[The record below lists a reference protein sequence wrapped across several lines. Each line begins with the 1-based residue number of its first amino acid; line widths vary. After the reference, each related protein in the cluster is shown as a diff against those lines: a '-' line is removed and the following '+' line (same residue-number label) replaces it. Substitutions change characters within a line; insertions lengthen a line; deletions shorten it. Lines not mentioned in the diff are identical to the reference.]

1 MMEQYKKANE
11 GVRAPERLKQKAA
24 RGGAPRRGAWGA
36 AVAAA
41 LAVALLCTAAVWG
54 ARWGDAPDERP
65 SSGVQPSSAK
75 TPQAVP
81 LSISYEPDYA
91 AQYDGAPLSEEYL
104 SAIRGFAARAGAAL
118 LDGDGSTA
126 CSPTALYTALS
137 MVAELAEG
145 EDLSALL
152 DALGADGTDS
162 LRQYSGQLWRY
173 LCANPDTKAPGKVTV
188 ANSLWLNRE
197 YSFRAQTLKDL
208 ADYYYVFGRTGD
220 MLHEIPRE
228 ASKWVREQTHGLLD
242 CRIEPEEDTMAVLLS
257 AIYFYDEWAQAFDPN
272 ATVSSVFRTHP
283 QRRVAIGQEELL
295 RDDRVPCNFMT
306 RKEEGQ
312 AYYQG
317 GGVTACAQ
325 YFQNGGKMLFLLPDE
340 DKTPSDV
347 LGNGALLSSLL
358 DWEGL
363 EKQTGAVDWRIPRFT
378 LSDTL
383 DLEDGLT
390 ALGLGGFFD
399 PLRNSLPKL
408 SDEAQAYI
416 GKAQQGTAIAID
428 ERGCEAASYVEIDPY
443 ESVDLFMG
451 IRMDLNRPFVFA
463 ILSENDVPL
472 FLGVVNDPN
481 G

>member
-24 RGGAPRRGAWGA
+24 RGGAPRRGAWSA

-65 SSGVQPSSAK
+65 SSGVQPSSAG

-81 LSISYEPDYA
+81 LSLTYEPDYT

-126 CSPTALYTALS
+126 GSPTALYTALS

-152 DALGADGTDS
+152 DVLGSDGTDS
-162 LRQYSGQLWRY
+162 LRRYSGQLWRS

-208 ADYYYVFGRTGD
+208 ADFYYVSGRTGD
-220 MLHEIPRE
+220 MLHEIPQE
-228 ASKWVREQTHGLLD
+228 ASEWVREQTHGLLD
-242 CRIEPEEDTMAVLLS
+242 CNIEPEEDTMAVLLS
-257 AIYFYDEWAQAFDPN
+257 AIYFYDEWAQAFDPKDTESGVFWTGAAWEN
-272 ATVSSVFRTHP
+272 AAAGGEREHVS
-283 QRRVAIGQEELL
+283 
-295 RDDRVPCNFMT
+295 CNFMT
-306 RKEEGQ
+306 REEQGQ

-340 DKTPSDV
+340 DKTPGDV
-347 LGNGALLSSLL
+347 LGNGALLCSLL

-363 EKQTGAVDWRIPRFT
+363 KKQTGTVKWRIPRFT

-399 PLRNSLPKL
+399 PLRNSLPRL

-428 ERGCEAASYVEIDPY
+428 ERGCEAASYVRIDPY
-443 ESVDLFMG
+443 ESADMFMG
-451 IRMDLNRPFVFA
+451 VRMDLNRPFVFA